1 MPVKAGGGMSMF
13 AATEDRSVPLVVLST
28 TPLSGQTF
36 EGVVGKVIA
45 RSVLT
50 LPDQVLPISRLR
62 ATDDG
67 FIEVPGVGM
76 TSLTQWSRRQLAGI
90 LGIRWDRWF
99 SEDLVV
105 PADRAAEINLRFS
118 RSSESLKIRTR
129 RWAVDEEAKGEAV
142 LRAFVSPTYT
152 PIDDLRVFEALKSA
166 LGDRLH
172 ELRFVRLDVT
182 DESSQYAA
190 VNREEVDLGIAKPDR
205 HRNGFLIANSETGS
219 RSLTLLVWIW
229 RLVCTNGLVAP
240 ESSIFRMVHRRQ
252 KDSAIEEK
260 LGRAVRLLPE
270 YWQRSERTL
279 RSARRDPV
287 ADPHAA
293 LEVMVTAHPQLRPI
307 SDSVYEAYEQD
318 PEPNRFGIVQAITRA
333 AQRLRPED
341 RLTVE
346 EFAGRIAAQAP
357 IPGVAF

>member
-1 MPVKAGGGMSMF
+1 MGRISANS
-13 AATEDRSVPLVVLST
+13 ALA
-28 TPLSGQTF
+28 
-36 EGVVGKVIA
+36 
-45 RSVLT
+45 

-105 PADRAAEINLRFS
+105 PADRAAEINLRFR
-118 RSSESLKIRTR
+118 RSNDSLKIRTR
-129 RWAVDEEAKGEAV
+129 RWAVEEEAKGEAV
-142 LRAFVSPTYT
+142 LRAFVSPTYA
-152 PIDDLRVFEALKSA
+152 PIDDLYVFEALRA
-166 LGDRLH
+166 VLGGRL
-172 ELRFVRLDVT
+172 EDLCFVRLDVT
-182 DESSQYAA
+182 AESSQYAA
-190 VNREEVDLGIAKPDR
+190 VNREDVDLGIAKPDH

-219 RSLTLLVWIW
+219 RSLTLVVWIW
-229 RLVCTNGLVAP
+229 RLICTNGLVAS
-240 ESSIFRMVHRRQ
+240 ESSVFRMIHRQR
-252 KDSAIEEK
+252 KDGVMQEK

-270 YWQRSERTL
+270 YWQRTGRML
-279 RSARRDPV
+279 QNARQDPV

-307 SDSVYEAYEQD
+307 SNSVYGAYDEE
-318 PEPNRFGIVQAITRA
+318 PEPNRFGLIQAITRA
-333 AQRLRPED
+333 AQGLRPED

-346 EFAGRIAAQAP
+346 EFAGRIASRAP
-357 IPGVAF
+357 TPEVLF

>member
-1 MPVKAGGGMSMF
+1 MF
-13 AATEDRSVPLVVLST
+13 AATEIRSVPIAALST

-36 EGVVGKVIA
+36 ESVLGKVSTNA
-45 RSVLT
+45 ELA

-67 FIEVPGVGM
+67 FIEVPSVG
-76 TSLTQWSRRQLAGI
+76 TTNLTQWSRRQLAGI

-105 PADRAAEINLRFS
+105 PADRAAEINLRFR
-118 RSSESLKIRTR
+118 RSNDSFKVRTR
-129 RWAVDEEAKGEAV
+129 RWAAGEEVKGEAV
-142 LRAFVSPTYT
+142 LRALVSPTYA
-152 PIDDLRVFEALKSA
+152 PIDDLYVFDALRSA
-166 LGDRLH
+166 LGGRLE
-172 ELRFVRLDVT
+172 ELCFVRLDVT

-190 VNREEVDLGIAKPDR
+190 VNREEVDLGIAKPDH
-205 HRNGFLIANSETGS
+205 HRNGILIANSETGS

-229 RLVCTNGLVAP
+229 RLVCTNGLIAP
-240 ESSIFRMVHRRQ
+240 ESSVFRMVHRRQ
-252 KDSAIEEK
+252 KDGVMQEK

-270 YWQRSERTL
+270 CWSRAERTL
-279 RSARRDPV
+279 RNARQDPV
-287 ADPHAA
+287 ENPHAA

-318 PEPNRFGIVQAITRA
+318 PEPNRFGIIQAITRA
-333 AQRLRPED
+333 AQGLRPED

-346 EFAGRIAAQAP
+346 EFAGRIAARAP
-357 IPGVAF
+357 MQGVAF